1 MAVWTSSNSK
11 GWDAG
16 FTGNSQLQ
24 GQPTSPP
31 SFFRPG
37 SLRTQLQA
45 ASWILPPPLTYP
57 QPPGIMGKAITS
69 GLSCSLILIKDSGH
83 RVFA

>member
-1 MAVWTSSNSK
+1 MAIWTSSNSK

-16 FTGNSQLQ
+16 FTGDSQLQ

-31 SFFRPG
+31 SVFRPR
-37 SLRTQLQA
+37 SLRAQLQA
-45 ASWILPPPLTYP
+45 ASWILPPLAYP
-57 QPPGIMGKAITS
+57 QPPGITGKAITS

-83 RVFA
+83 RIFA